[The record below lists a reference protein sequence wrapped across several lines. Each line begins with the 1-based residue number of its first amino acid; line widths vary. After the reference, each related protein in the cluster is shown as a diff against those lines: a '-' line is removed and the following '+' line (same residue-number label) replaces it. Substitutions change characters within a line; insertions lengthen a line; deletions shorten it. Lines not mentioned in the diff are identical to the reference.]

1 MLLHRE
7 ITIQPTETRDNPP
20 SATIWQDNLSPLR
33 HCQTD
38 HIHTCSIAYKTTAA
52 NIVTILHDREQ
63 TSADVNTTTDRMYS
77 VPEH

>member
-1 MLLHRE
+1 M
-7 ITIQPTETRDNPP
+7 QPTEIRDNPP
-20 SATIWQDNLSPLR
+20 SATTCIWQVNLSPLR

-38 HIHTCSIAYKTTAA
+38 HTCSIAYKTTAA

-63 TSADVNTTTDRMYS
+63 TSADVSTTTDRMYS